1 MPPHLTRRAMLATSL
16 TVAAGAVAFG
26 FWQGLRSRAELEQP
40 PAPPLLLPEDQAA
53 RARAVAQQHPTVQ
66 ALVGSGARP
75 DSPVQVN
82 PVTGPDGRIVAAG
95 VWFPFDAP
103 RTVRATWVRP
113 ADWEVNWPPTRFVQ
127 ATYTVEEAWG
137 ILVWVDLASEQVV
150 RLEASGPYA
159 RVAPDEDPFVV
170 RGELR
175 DRAIQLALD
184 APWLNGLLT
193 KAEAHVSEPP
203 RAIYD
208 RHGDVWGAAVS
219 LQFAQPVDVSGT
231 LPFVDKP
238 EYASWDE
245 MRIIERTVSQK
256 TSNLVVIVSL
266 PEERALGLWY
276 LE

>member
-1 MPPHLTRRAMLATSL
+1 MPPQMTRRAMLATSL

-40 PAPPLLLPEDQAA
+40 PAPPVLLSEDQAA

-66 ALVGSGARP
+66 ALVSSGALSSAQAP
-75 DSPVQVN
+75 VN

-95 VWFPFDAP
+95 VWFPFDEP
-103 RTVRATWVRP
+103 RTVRATWVHP

-127 ATYTVEEAWG
+127 ATYTVENAEG
-137 ILVWVDLASEQVV
+137 IFVWVDLASEQVV
-150 RLEASGPYA
+150 RVEASGPYA
-159 RVAPDEDPFVV
+159 RVAPEEDPFVL

-184 APWLNGLLT
+184 APWLKGLLT
-193 KAEAHVSEPP
+193 KDEARVSEPP

-231 LPFVDKP
+231 FPFVDKP

-266 PEERALGLWY
+266 REGRALGLW
-276 LE
+276 

>member
-40 PAPPLLLPEDQAA
+40 PAPPVLLPEDQAA

-103 RTVRATWVRP
+103 RTVRATWVHP

-159 RVAPDEDPFVV
+159 RVAPDEDPFVL

-184 APWLNGLLT
+184 APWLAPLLT
-193 KAEAHVSEPP
+193 RAEPSVMEHLPGIHDRQGDLIGAVVGLQFSEPL
-203 RAIYD
+203 A
-208 RHGDVWGAAVS
+208 
-219 LQFAQPVDVSGT
+219 VSGT
-231 LPFVDKP
+231 FPVVVKDERADWDDAEIP
-238 EYASWDE
+238 EQT
-245 MRIIERTVSQK
+245 IEQKVS
-256 TSNLVVIVSL
+256 LVVVVVSFRDD
-266 PEERALGLWY
+266 RALGLWY
-276 LE
+276 WG